1 MEKIIIPSQGGC
13 SALCP
18 RRHERVDI
26 QLRVI
31 TDIIGIHTDKSLKHE
46 VVDAGNRL
54 EDCLETTG
62 SYHGLTGRV
71 SSLTVLGDTSFTFS
85 PTPYNYLKE
94 ETGLFSLQG
103 SLERSQACHNRV

>member
-1 MEKIIIPSQGGC
+1 M
-13 SALCP
+13 
-18 RRHERVDI
+18 DI

-71 SSLTVLGDTSFTFS
+71 SCIHTFVQVIFITV
-85 PTPYNYLKE
+85 P
-94 ETGLFSLQG
+94 
-103 SLERSQACHNRV
+103 